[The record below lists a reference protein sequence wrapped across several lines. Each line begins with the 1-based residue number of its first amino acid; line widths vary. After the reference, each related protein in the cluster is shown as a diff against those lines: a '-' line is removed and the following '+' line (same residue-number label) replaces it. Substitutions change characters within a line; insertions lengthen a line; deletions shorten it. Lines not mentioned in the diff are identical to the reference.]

1 MPDPV
6 PDPVLNPVPAGA
18 PLDWSRLDRVLA
30 VRLDNLG
37 DVVMVTPALRALR
50 AALRPGACLD
60 LLASPG
66 GAALAPLLPWV
77 DGVHALRAVWQDASG
92 ALPQDPAREL
102 ALVEQ
107 LRAYD
112 AVVVFTSFAQS
123 PYAVAYAAYLA
134 GVPVRVGVSKEF
146 AGSVLSHWLRA
157 PADEQHQTDRALA
170 LLASA
175 GVPAQ
180 GRGLELAVPADVR
193 ERATEVRRAAGLP
206 ATYAVL
212 APGASCPSRR
222 YAPDRFAAV
231 ARDLGLP
238 VAVVGTEKEQPLVQ
252 AVADGTPG
260 VVDLS
265 GLLDVPALVATI
277 ADARLAVTNNSGGM
291 HMADAV
297 GTPLVALFAGTEDE
311 SQFAPRTVRSAL
323 LRVPTTCAPC
333 RAFACPYA
341 HECLD
346 IAPADVV
353 AAGRELAA

>member
-1 MPDPV
+1 MSA
-6 PDPVLNPVPAGA
+6 LPADS
-18 PLDWSRLDRVLA
+18 PLDWSRADRVLA

-50 AALRPGACLD
+50 SALRPDARLD

-77 DGVHALRAVWQDASG
+77 DEVHALRAVWQDASG

-112 AVVVFTSFAQS
+112 SVVVFTSFAQS
-123 PYAVAYAAYLA
+123 PHAVAYAAYLA

-146 AGSVLSHWLRA
+146 GGSVLSHWLRA
-157 PADEQHQTDRALA
+157 PADEQHQTDRGLA
-170 LLASA
+170 LLERV
-175 GVPAQ
+175 GVPEQ
-180 GRGLELAVPADVR
+180 GRALELAVPGDVR
-193 ERATEVRRAAGLP
+193 VRAAAVRREAGLP
-206 ATYAVL
+206 EAYAVL

-222 YAPDRFAAV
+222 YPPERFAAV
-231 ARDLGLP
+231 ARELGMP
-238 VAVVGTEKEQPLVQ
+238 VAVVGTEQERPLVQ
-252 AVADGTPG
+252 AVTSGTPG
-260 VVDLS
+260 GVDLS

-297 GTPLVALFAGTEDE
+297 GTPVVALFAGTEDE
-311 SQFAPRTVRSAL
+311 SQFAPRSVPARL

-346 IAPADVV
+346 IPAAVVV

>member
-1 MPDPV
+1 MPPV
-6 PDPVLNPVPAGA
+6 
-18 PLDWSRLDRVLA
+18 DWSRVDRVLA

-37 DVVMVTPALRALR
+37 DVVMITPALRALR
-50 AALRPGACLD
+50 AALRPGARLD

-77 DGVHALRAVWQDASG
+77 DAVHPLRAVWQDASG

-123 PYAVAYAAYLA
+123 PHAVVYAAYLA

-146 AGSVLSHWLRA
+146 GGSVLSHWLPA

-170 LLASA
+170 LLACV
-175 GVPAQ
+175 GVPER
-180 GRGLELAVPADVR
+180 GRTLELAVPDDVR
-193 ERATEVRRAAGLP
+193 ARAAAVRREAGLP
-206 ATYAVL
+206 EAYAVL

-222 YAPDRFAAV
+222 YPPERFAQV
-231 ARDLGLP
+231 ARELGTA
-238 VAVVGTEKEQPLVQ
+238 VAVVGTEQERPIVQ
-252 AVADGTPG
+252 AVAAGTPG

-265 GLLDVPALVATI
+265 GLLDVPALVATV

-291 HMADAV
+291 HVADAV
-297 GTPLVALFAGTEDE
+297 GTPVVVLFAGTEDE
-311 SQFAPRTVRSAL
+311 SQFAPRSVPATL
-323 LRVPTTCAPC
+323 LRVPTVCAPC

-341 HECLD
+341 AECLD
-346 IAPADVV
+346 ISPAVVV